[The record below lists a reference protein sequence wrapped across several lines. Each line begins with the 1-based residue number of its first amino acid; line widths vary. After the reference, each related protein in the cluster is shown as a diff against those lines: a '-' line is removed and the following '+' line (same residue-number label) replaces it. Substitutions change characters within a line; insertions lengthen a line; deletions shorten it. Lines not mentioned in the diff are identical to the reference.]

1 MRDQVAGMPDAYQW
15 PTASTPG
22 QTYPV
27 WWQAPAC
34 HIIRRSCGTLGG
46 ISPNLPMW
54 YCNGT
59 NNTPKK
65 QQWLQHQPK
74 QRHRQNTSIIAA
86 NSQLPPP
93 SSPPPFRSPT
103 PAPWQASSQAIRS
116 LKMSHRRLP
125 NVTAARLPR
134 AAAAAADKP
143 PRGPRCAG
151 HPVAGHAHE
160 SHRCFSSRTLA
171 AR

>member
-1 MRDQVAGMPDAYQW
+1 MHINGRLHQHQARPILFGGKRLPAATSSGVPVVPSVAFP
-15 PTASTPG
+15 PTS
-22 QTYPV
+22 Q
-27 WWQAPAC
+27 
-34 HIIRRSCGTLGG
+34 CGTATAQAT
-46 ISPNLPMW
+46 PH
-54 YCNGT
+54 T
-59 NNTPKK
+59 NSSGCSANRSKDTVRTPA
-65 QQWLQHQPK
+65 L
-74 QRHRQNTSIIAA
+74 
-86 NSQLPPP
+86 SQLTANPPP
-93 SSPPPFRSPT
+93 LPPFRSPT

-143 PRGPRCAG
+143 PPGPRCAG

-160 SHRCFSSRTLA
+160 SHRCCSSRTPA